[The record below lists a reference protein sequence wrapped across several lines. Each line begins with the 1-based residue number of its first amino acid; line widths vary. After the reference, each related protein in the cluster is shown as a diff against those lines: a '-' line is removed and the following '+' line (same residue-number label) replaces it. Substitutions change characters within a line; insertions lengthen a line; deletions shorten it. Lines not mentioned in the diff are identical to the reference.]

1 MPGLTRHDLYV
12 LLKHFLKETNMELK
26 ITFNN
31 VSELKKQMVEIMEAF
46 EPIQQYELVPQPI
59 DTSTITASE
68 VASQDA
74 KLEAAIEKA
83 LDGAYK
89 GVTPEIYDDVRPKA
103 KRKTKAERQKDLAPK
118 EPVHVPTDEDDEETA
133 TNFYSPI
140 EFKLG
145 FPRIMASLID
155 GGHLTHQHL
164 NDYSQMYGVKVILDL
179 QRAPEK
185 LDAFYKQLVAEK
197 VIVEKG
203 DY

>member
-1 MPGLTRHDLYV
+1 
-12 LLKHFLKETNMELK
+12 MELK

-46 EPIQQYELVPQPI
+46 EPIQQYELVPQPDI
-59 DTSTITASE
+59 SYELATVTTVEA
-68 VASQDA
+68 DA
-74 KLEAAIEKA
+74 KLDEVIAK
-83 LDGAYK
+83 
-89 GVTPEIYDDVRPKA
+89 YDDVRPKA

-118 EPVHVPTDEDDEETA
+118 QEEPVHVPTDEDDEETQ

>member
-1 MPGLTRHDLYV
+1 
-12 LLKHFLKETNMELK
+12 MELK

-46 EPIQQYELVPQPI
+46 EPVQQY
-59 DTSTITASE
+59 T
-68 VASQDA
+68 
-74 KLEAAIEKA
+74 LEP
-83 LDGAYK
+83 
-89 GVTPEIYDDVRPKA
+89 VNMFTPEKINELMGTDIGKESDPVVKAEDIEEVEEVKPKA
-103 KRKTKAERQKDLAPK
+103 KRKTKADRQKDLAPK
-118 EPVHVPTDEDDEETA
+118 VEEPVHVPTDEDDEVA

-145 FPRIMASLID
+145 FPRIMAALID
-155 GGHLTHQHL
+155 GGHLTHQNL
-164 NDYSQMYGVKVILDL
+164 NDYSQMYAVKVILDL

>member
-1 MPGLTRHDLYV
+1 
-12 LLKHFLKETNMELK
+12 MELK

-46 EPIQQYELVPQPI
+46 EPIQQYTLPVQ
-59 DTSTITASE
+59 DTSIVFDSADYNLSVTTVEEDTKLDQVIEE
-68 VASQDA
+68 V
-74 KLEAAIEKA
+74 K
-83 LDGAYK
+83 
-89 GVTPEIYDDVRPKA
+89 PKA

-118 EPVHVPTDEDDEETA
+118 KEEVIHVPTDEDDEETA

>member
-46 EPIQQYELVPQPI
+46 EPIQQYTLPVQ
-59 DTSTITASE
+59 DTSIVFDSADYNLSVTTVEEDTKLDQVIEE
-68 VASQDA
+68 V
-74 KLEAAIEKA
+74 K
-83 LDGAYK
+83 
-89 GVTPEIYDDVRPKA
+89 PKA

-118 EPVHVPTDEDDEETA
+118 KEEVIHVPTDEDDEETA

-164 NDYSQMYGVKVILDL
+164 NDYSQYYDVKVILDL

-185 LDAFYKQLVAEK
+185 LDAFYKQLVREQI
-197 VIVEKG
+197 IVEKG

>member
-1 MPGLTRHDLYV
+1 
-12 LLKHFLKETNMELK
+12 MELK

-46 EPIQQYELVPQPI
+46 EPVQQYELVPQPL
-59 DTSTITASE
+59 DVSTITASE

-74 KLEAAIEKA
+74 KLEEAIEKTLDA
-83 LDGAYK
+83 LDK
-89 GVTPEIYDDVRPKA
+89 GSSPQSYDDVRPKA
-103 KRKTKAERQKDLAPK
+103 KRKTKADRQKDLAPK
-118 EPVHVPTDEDDEETA
+118 VEEPVHVPTDEDDEVA

-145 FPRIMASLID
+145 FPRIMAALID
-155 GGHLTHQHL
+155 GGHLTHQNL